1 MKRNKENCKEVTE
14 MINLTIAR
22 MEREHLPAIVELEAA
37 CFSTPWTYQNLEDS
51 LNNDTAYFFVALEE
65 EKLIGYIGVSV
76 ISDSCFVNNIA
87 VLPEYRRQ
95 GVGKAL
101 MKIAILTADAMGTG
115 FISLEVRESNYAA
128 ISLYRSLGFEDIG
141 LRRDFYRKPRENAL
155 IMTKNFNTGGR

>member
-1 MKRNKENCKEVTE
+1 
-14 MINLTIAR
+14 MINLFISR
-22 MEREHLPAIVELEAA
+22 MEREHIPEIVELEKL
-37 CFSTPWTYQNLEDS
+37 CFSTPWTYENLEEELD
-51 LNNDTAYFFVALEE
+51 NKTAYFFVALED

-76 ISDSCFVNNIA
+76 ISDSCFINNIA

-95 GVGKAL
+95 GVGRAL

-128 ISLYRSLGFEDIG
+128 INLYRSLGFEDIG

-155 IMTKNFNTGGR
+155 IMTKNFPKKD

>member
-1 MKRNKENCKEVTE
+1 

-22 MEREHLPAIVELEAA
+22 MEREHLEDVAELERI
-37 CFSTPWTYQNLEDS
+37 CFSTPWTYENLSDELD
-51 LNNDTAYFFVALEE
+51 NDTAYFFVALDDD
-65 EKLIGYIGVSV
+65 KLVGYIGVSV

-87 VLPEYRRQ
+87 VYPEYRRQ

-128 ISLYRSLGFEDIG
+128 ISLYRSLGFEEMG
-141 LRRDFYRKPRENAL
+141 LRKDFYRLPKEHAL
-155 IMTKNFNTGGR
+155 IMTKNFPKRD